1 MPHCIFGAMLR
12 KYPAPKVRLPPMFSF
27 GAGAT
32 SRFDFAYPQL
42 ISSVPTPEEA
52 EAAAANAVTNANVKS
67 TKANR
72 VRFIAVPPC
81 VNEATPS
88 AHPATTRRRDAAQ
101 SPLVLDA

>member
-1 MPHCIFGAMLR
+1 
-12 KYPAPKVRLPPMFSF
+12 MFSF

-32 SRFDFAYPQL
+32 ARFDFAYPQL
-42 ISSVPTPEEA
+42 ISRVPTPGAA

-72 VRFIAVPPC
+72 VRFIVVPPC
-81 VNEATPS
+81 MNEATHS
-88 AHPATTRRRDAAQ
+88 AHPVTTQRREAAQ